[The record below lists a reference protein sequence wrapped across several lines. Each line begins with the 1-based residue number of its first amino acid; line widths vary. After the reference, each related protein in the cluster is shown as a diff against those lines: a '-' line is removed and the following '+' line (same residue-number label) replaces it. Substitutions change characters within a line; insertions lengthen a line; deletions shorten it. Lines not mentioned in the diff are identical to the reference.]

1 MADRVFAF
9 GALALAAFYGFVAL
23 GLKAPFQ
30 YDPLGP
36 ETWPQLLA
44 VVFALCAA
52 GVLVRPEPEPDWGG
66 AVTLRRL
73 GLSLAALIVYA
84 VLFELLGFIVTTS
97 VYTAGMASWGGVR
110 PLQAVTY
117 GLGLGVLGY
126 FVCTRLLVLNLPAGI
141 LPF

>member
-36 ETWPQLLA
+36 ETWPRLLA

-52 GVLVRPEPEPDWGG
+52 YVLARPEPEPDWGG

-84 VLFELLGFIVTTS
+84 VLFDPVGFIVTTS
-97 VYTAGMASWGGVR
+97 IYAAGMAWWGGVR
-110 PLQAVTY
+110 PARAVVY

-126 FVCTRLLVLNLPAGI
+126 FVCTRLLVLNLPAGV

>member
-1 MADRVFAF
+1 MADRVFALA
-9 GALALAAFYGFVAL
+9 ALALAAFYGFVAL

-52 GVLVRPEPEPDWGG
+52 AILARPEPEPDWGG
-66 AVTLRRL
+66 HDTLRRL
-73 GLSLAALIVYA
+73 GLSLAALIVFA
-84 VLFELLGFIVTTS
+84 VLFEPLGFIVTTS
-97 VYTAGMASWGGVR
+97 LYTAGMAWWGGVR
-110 PLQAVTY
+110 PIRAVLY
-117 GLGLGVLGY
+117 GLGLGIPGY
-126 FVCTRLLVLNLPAGI
+126 FVCTRLLVLNLPAGV